1 MVEKLTRDLVE
12 AGVQY
17 MGLCCGNRAHMTR
30 KMAETLGRRPPA
42 SRFSSDMTQ
51 HLSQVEG
58 SANEYSNK
66 NWHKTFDYEETTA
79 SA

>member
-42 SRFSSDMTQ
+42 SRFSCDMTQ
-51 HLSQVEG
+51 HVSQLKG
-58 SANEYSNK
+58 DANELIHNI
-66 NWHKTFDYEETTA
+66 WHKTFALDTPA
-79 SA
+79 Q